1 MRKEEKTVIQQ
12 RLESKRRKKKKK
24 QQCLEQQPNWFSD
37 TSFEKYFS
45 ATLPLFCTKLSELC
59 AYSRKK
65 NDGVKE

>member
-12 RLESKRRKKKKK
+12 RLESKRRKKKN

>member
-1 MRKEEKTVIQQ
+1 MMKEEKTVIQQ

-24 QQCLEQQPNWFSD
+24 QCLEQQPNWFSD

>member
-1 MRKEEKTVIQQ
+1 MRKEGKTVIQQ
-12 RLESKRRKKKKK
+12 RLESKRRKKKK

-45 ATLPLFCTKLSELC
+45 ATLPLFCTELSELC